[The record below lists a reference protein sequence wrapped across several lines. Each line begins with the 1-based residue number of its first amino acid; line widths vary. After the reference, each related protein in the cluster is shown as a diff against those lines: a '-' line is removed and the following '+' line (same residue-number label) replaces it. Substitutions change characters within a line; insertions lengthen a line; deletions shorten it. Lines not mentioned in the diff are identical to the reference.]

1 MFFPSVANKPMH
13 SPCIGVCELNGA
25 GFCIG
30 CHRSGEEI
38 ARWLQLA
45 DALRL
50 HLMNDV
56 LPRRAGADEE
66 PA

>member
-1 MFFPSVANKPMH
+1 MFFSPATNKPVL

-25 GFCIG
+25 GYCAG

-38 ARWLQLA
+38 AGWLQFT
-45 DALRL
+45 DAERL

-56 LPRRAGADEE
+56 LPRRAAADEE